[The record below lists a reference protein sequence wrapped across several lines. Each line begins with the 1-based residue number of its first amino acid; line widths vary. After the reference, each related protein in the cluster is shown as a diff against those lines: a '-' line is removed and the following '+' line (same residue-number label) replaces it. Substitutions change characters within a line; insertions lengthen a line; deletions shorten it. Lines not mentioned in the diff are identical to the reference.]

1 MASLKGKAYL
11 KDTEAWQK
19 LQNYFDQNK
28 NAINILELF
37 TKDPERFS
45 KYSLKVDTPLDGP
58 LLVDCS
64 KNRINDEVME
74 LLLNLGKC
82 IKTPSYIVMM
92 NSLIL
97 NIFSAR
103 ERGVEEARDAMFKG
117 ERINFTEDRA
127 VLHVALRN
135 RSNVPMLVWRQ
146 FSSSARTKL

>member
-58 LLVDCS
+58 LLVDYS

-82 IKTPSYIVMM
+82 IKHHHSNDKFFNCKYFLQPVKEVWRRLVTRC
-92 NSLIL
+92 LK
-97 NIFSAR
+97 
-103 ERGVEEARDAMFKG
+103 ERGSTSPR
-117 ERINFTEDRA
+117 TE
-127 VLHVALRN
+127 LCFMSL
-135 RSNVPMLVWRQ
+135 
-146 FSSSARTKL
+146 

>member
-58 LLVDCS
+58 LLVDYS

-82 IKTPSYIVMM
+82 IKTPIIVMI

-97 NIFSAR
+97 NIF
-103 ERGVEEARDAMFKG
+103 
-117 ERINFTEDRA
+117 
-127 VLHVALRN
+127 
-135 RSNVPMLVWRQ
+135 RSP
-146 FSSSARTKL
+146 

>member
-45 KYSLKVDTPLDGP
+45 KFSLKVDTPLDGP
-58 LLVDCS
+58 LLVDYS

-82 IKTPSYIVMM
+82 IKTPS
-92 NSLIL
+92 
-97 NIFSAR
+97 
-103 ERGVEEARDAMFKG
+103 
-117 ERINFTEDRA
+117 
-127 VLHVALRN
+127 
-135 RSNVPMLVWRQ
+135 
-146 FSSSARTKL
+146 

>member
-58 LLVDCS
+58 LLVDYS

-82 IKTPSYIVMM
+82 IKTPIIVMI

-97 NIFSAR
+97 NILAAR